1 MPHWKPVGW
10 RSVLNFEPPRLQ
22 PDRRPRVSLPAS
34 VAQWQQEGR
43 VAVWLHVPIFQSGL
57 AAVAASQ
64 GFAFHHAE
72 SGSATLTRWLGE
84 GPSRLPA
91 FASHQLGVAGES
103 HGAASMGIAIGAWG
117 GSTE

>member
-1 MPHWKPVGW
+1 MSRQGGHLSHRLLSP
-10 RSVLNFEPPRLQ
+10 RAPPALR
-22 PDRRPRVSLPAS
+22 PDRRPRVSLAAS
-34 VAQWQQEGR
+34 VTQWQQEGR

-91 FASHQLGVAGES
+91 FASHQVGVAGEW
-103 HGAASMGIAIGAWG
+103 HGAAAAVQKLL
-117 GSTE
+117 